1 MQHRQILDAVTIDLM
16 TSRRRMLG
24 QTACA
29 VFGAGLPLAAR
40 PDADRYAPY
49 RGQTVVISI
58 PDHPHY
64 AAMQQLLPAF
74 TQMSGIKVEVLKDP
88 ILRMKHIQLRELADP
103 QGQLD
108 LVCYV
113 VMWKTEYVSKKLL
126 QPLSPFFADPALA
139 DPNYKMHDI
148 VPGYMAN
155 LGLVGGPKGYLPGPG
170 AKLYGLPYGA
180 ETSVLAYRRDVFA
193 KHNLQP
199 PSTYAELQMLLPILR
214 DKAGIGALATRG
226 ETGHQCVHAW
236 LLHLNPLGGR
246 VFDNQWR
253 PTFQSTA
260 GVQALTLLKD
270 IVDTGPAGAAS
281 MNQGAMIKSFLQGD
295 AAMYLDSTVVFGPV
309 KGATSKV
316 EGKVSY
322 VLHPKGVRRASQS
335 GGLGLAIPRNAR
347 NANAAF
353 LLMQWLTAQ
362 AQDKAVSR
370 LGGAP
375 TRLSTLSD
383 VDLVR
388 QFPEYIT
395 LKEQLRYADPDW
407 RPIIDPWDDI
417 NQGPLGAAI
426 HQGITGGK
434 PAAQALGDIVPRVDS
449 IMRKAGLLAAS
460 TAS

>member
-1 MQHRQILDAVTIDLM
+1 MQHRQILDAVTGDLM
-16 TSRRRMLG
+16 TTRRRMLG
-24 QTACA
+24 QTVCA

-40 PDADRYAPY
+40 PDADRFAPY

-74 TQMSGIKVEVLKDP
+74 TQISGIKVEVMKDP
-88 ILRMKHIQLRELADP
+88 ILRMKHIQLRELANP

-108 LVCYV
+108 LICYV
-113 VMWKTEYVSKKLL
+113 VMWKAEYVSKNLL
-126 QPLSPFFADPALA
+126 RPLAPFFANPALV
-139 DPNYKMHDI
+139 DPTYKMHDI
-148 VPGYMAN
+148 VPGYLAN
-155 LGLVGGPKGYLPGPG
+155 LGLVGGTKGYLPGPG

-193 KHNLQP
+193 KLNLQP
-199 PSTYAELQMLLPILR
+199 PSTYAELQTLLPILR
-214 DKAGIGALATRG
+214 DRAGMGALATRG

-246 VFDNQWR
+246 VFDSHWN
-253 PTFQSTA
+253 PAFQNA
-260 GVQALTLLKD
+260 PGVKALKLLKD

-281 MNQGAMIKSFLQGD
+281 MNQGAMMKSFLQGD

-322 VLHPKGVRRASQS
+322 VLHPKGVRHASQS

-347 NANAAF
+347 NADAAF
-353 LLMQWLTAQ
+353 LLMQWLTSE

-388 QFPEYIT
+388 QYPEYIT

-407 RPIIDPWDDI
+407 RPIIAPWDEI

-426 HQGITGGK
+426 HQGITGTK
-434 PAAQALGDIVPRVDS
+434 PAAHALNDIVPRVSD
-449 IMRKAGLLAAS
+449 IMRRAGLLASA
-460 TAS
+460 

>member
-1 MQHRQILDAVTIDLM
+1 
-16 TSRRRMLG
+16 MLG
-24 QTACA
+24 QTVCA

-40 PDADRYAPY
+40 PDADRFAPY

-74 TQMSGIKVEVLKDP
+74 TQISGIKVEVMKDP
-88 ILRMKHIQLRELADP
+88 ILRMKHVQQRELANP

-108 LVCYV
+108 LICYV
-113 VMWKTEYVSKKLL
+113 VMWKTEYVSKNLL
-126 QPLSPFFADPALA
+126 RPLSPFFANPALA
-139 DPNYKMHDI
+139 DPNFRMQDI
-148 VPGYMAN
+148 VPGYLAN

-170 AKLYGLPYGA
+170 AQLYGLPYGA

-193 KHNLQP
+193 KLNLQP
-199 PSTYAELQMLLPILR
+199 PNTYDELQTLLPILR
-214 DKAGIGALATRG
+214 DKAGMGALATRS
-226 ETGHQCVHAW
+226 ESGHQCVHAW

-246 VFDNQWR
+246 VFDNHWR
-253 PTFQSTA
+253 PTFQGPA
-260 GVQALTLLKD
+260 GVKALKLLKD
-270 IVDTGPAGAAS
+270 IVDTCPAGAAS
-281 MNQGAMIKSFLQGD
+281 MNQGAMMKSFLQGET
-295 AAMYLDSTVVFGPV
+295 AMYLDSTVVFGPV
-309 KGATSKV
+309 KGASSKV

-322 VLHPKGVRRASQS
+322 VLHPKGVRHSSQS

-353 LLMQWLTAQ
+353 LLMQWLTSE

-388 QFPEYIT
+388 QYPEYIT

-407 RPIIDPWDDI
+407 RPIITPWDEI

-426 HQGITGGK
+426 HQAITGAK
-434 PAAQALGDIVPRVDS
+434 PPAQALNDIVPRVS
-449 IMRKAGLLAAS
+449 TIMRGAGLPAGNLRL
-460 TAS
+460 